1 MGFSLSRQIRVVAA
15 AVLAVACL
23 GWPVGVAMAQADAP
37 PIEFDTDRPAAPQ
50 VEVLQPSEDD
60 DAGTEDDATQDRSIE
75 VEPGDVVALPGD
87 GPAFVITDV
96 EVRYLEP
103 ADDLPSLAPLE
114 GVEVRLTPTP
124 TGDVAARTQG
134 PVAEVALGAI
144 GSPDTRLHASGV
156 RSISEAIVRRFNDLG
171 YAGVLVF
178 PEPSQF
184 DNQLND
190 LRPDDDKTMVLLVNL
205 ERVVSA
211 RTTAR
216 GDRFENAED
225 PTNLPQHARL
235 LATSPVQAGPNP
247 PAGTTD
253 LVAIDR
259 LNQHARRLSRFPGRR
274 VDVAI
279 AAGEVVDDED
289 IEGGPPGAATPE
301 PRVGAELEYIVF
313 EDKPWRVFFQV
324 DNTGTEETAEW
335 RQRFGATLLNV
346 TDADDIFN
354 IEFST
359 TSFDGSR
366 SLVVAYERQL
376 ADSPWL
382 RGGLLG
388 SFSDYNASDLGFFG
402 EDFTGQT
409 YTLGGELILNV
420 AELDAWFLDV
430 VGGFEY
436 QRIEVNNEL
445 AGAEAGVDYVLGRAN
460 LRAERRSATANFFG
474 TVGLQW
480 TWAPPLG
487 NGDSGDL
494 VILGRPEVSD
504 EWVTLQWAATQSFY
518 LEPILNPRAWADPS
532 TPGSTLANEVV
543 ILFRGQYA
551 FGNRLIP
558 QFQQQA
564 GGFYSVR
571 GYPESATVGDTV
583 IIATAE
589 YRLHI
594 PQLFAINPAPTP
606 LIPGTD
612 PFKLAPAQPYGRADW
627 DLIFRAFFDAGVT
640 LQTDRQFFEDNSE
653 LYGAGVGLEVQ
664 VLQNLSL
671 RGDWAVALTDL
682 VTSGENVSAG
692 SSRLHFV
699 ASLVY

>member
-1 MGFSLSRQIRVVAA
+1 MGRQNDRSIRLAMVAA
-15 AVLAVACL
+15 GVAS
-23 GWPVGVAMAQADAP
+23 WAWVGVAWGQADAP

-50 VEVLQPSEDD
+50 VEIVAPVDEDD
-60 DAGTEDDATQDRSIE
+60 DARDEAAEAE
-75 VEPGDVVALPGD
+75 VGAARAVPAD
-87 GPAFVITDV
+87 GPAFVVTGV
-96 EVRYLEP
+96 VVRYLEP
-103 ADDLPSLAPLE
+103 ADDLPSLAP
-114 GVEVRLTPTP
+114 VQDAIVSLTPTP
-124 TGDVAARTQG
+124 TGDVAPRANATVLRL
-134 PVAEVALGAI
+134 PVSEI
-144 GSPDTRLHASGV
+144 GSADTTLHASGV
-156 RSISEAIVRRFNDLG
+156 RSISEAVVRLFNDDG

-190 LRPDDDKTMVLLVNL
+190 LRPDDDKTLVLLVNL
-205 ERVVSA
+205 ERAVAA

-216 GDRFENAED
+216 GDRFKNAD
-225 PTNLPQHARL
+225 DGTDLPQHARI
-235 LATSPVQAGPNP
+235 AAGSPVQPGPNP
-247 PAGTTD
+247 KAGTTD
-253 LVAIDR
+253 LVKIDD
-259 LNQHARRLSRFPGRR
+259 LNRYARRLSRMPGRR

-289 IEGGPPGAATPE
+289 IEGGPPGAAAPE

-313 EDKPWRVFFQV
+313 EDKPWRIFFQV
-324 DNTGTEETAEW
+324 DNTGTEQTAEW

-346 TDADDIFN
+346 TDADDILN

-366 SLVVAYERQL
+366 AVVLGYERQL
-376 ADSPWL
+376 LDSPWL

-388 SFSDYNASDLGFFG
+388 SFSDYSASDLGFFG

-420 AELDAWFLDV
+420 AQLNAWFIDV

-460 LRAERRSATANFFG
+460 LRAERRTATATFFG

-487 NGDSGDL
+487 DGDSGDL
-494 VILGRPEVSD
+494 VILGRPDVSD
-504 EWVTLQWAATQSFY
+504 EWVTLQWAGTQSFY
-518 LEPILNPRAWADPS
+518 LEPLLNPRAWADPN

-543 ILFRGQYA
+543 VLFRGQYA

-583 IIATAE
+583 IIASAE

-594 PQLFAINPAPTP
+594 PQLFAINPSPTP

-612 PFKLAPAQPYGRADW
+612 PFKWVPAQAYGRADW

-682 VTSGENVSAG
+682 MTSGESVSAG
-692 SSRLHFV
+692 SSRFHLV